1 MKRENEKQAIEQA
14 KALIAQGEALL
25 AMPDD
30 YDWEKVLGSDTCVP
44 KYTDYVKTGADCAAL
59 KRRSMDL
66 TRALSNMRQ
75 DK

>member
-1 MKRENEKQAIEQA
+1 
-14 KALIAQGEALL
+14 
-25 AMPDD
+25 MPDD
-30 YDWEKVLGSDTCVP
+30 YDWEKVFGRNTCVP
-44 KYTDYVKTGADCAAL
+44 KYTDYVKAGADCAAL

>member
-1 MKRENEKQAIEQA
+1 MKRENVKQAIEQA
-14 KALIAQGEALL
+14 KLLIAQGQALL
-25 AMPDD
+25 VMPNSE
-30 YDWEKVLGSDTCVP
+30 DWKTGEP
-44 KYTDYVKTGADCAAL
+44 EYIEYVKAGADCAAL